1 MLSQDYKKIII
12 PALQKELKGRN
23 MHSIPLLQKVVLN
36 YRVKEARESQE
47 QLNQAIEE
55 LAAIS
60 GQKPNVTRAKKANA
74 SFKLRAHDPLAVKVT
89 LRGSKMLDFL
99 EKFFKILLPSLRD
112 FKGINPA
119 SFDQS
124 GNYNITIK
132 DQTYFP
138 EIDLNKVNKIRPLQ
152 ITIGIAATSKDEAK
166 MLLSALGAKFAN
178 Q

>member
-1 MLSQDYKKIII
+1 MLSQEYKKTII
-12 PALQKELKGRN
+12 PALQKQLKGRN
-23 MHSIPLLQKVVLN
+23 MHSIPLLTKVVLN

-55 LAAIS
+55 LAAIG
-60 GQKPNVTRAKKANA
+60 GQKPNIARAKKANA
-74 SFKLRAHDPLAVKVT
+74 SFKFRANDPLAVKVT
-89 LRGSKMLDFL
+89 LRGAKMLDFL
-99 EKFFKILLPSLRD
+99 EKFFKIVLPSLRD

-138 EIDLNKVNKIRPLQ
+138 EIDLNKVNKIRPVQ
-152 ITIGIAATSKDEAK
+152 ITIGTVSSSKDEAK
-166 MLLSALGAKFAN
+166 MLLSALGAKFADL
-178 Q
+178 